1 MTIRKGEQWG
11 IEIVAPSSLV
21 LLKDDHDLSSMEKS
35 DIGVLMAGDI
45 HQALGS
51 PMPVQPGALC
61 TQLDIDA
68 MFVEIQNAGFD
79 DVSQLASSCVE
90 IGTFRP
96 SFIHRNRYV
105 CITNGGLVH
114 GRNLAPRAHPNDGVL
129 DSVTMTSSMTFRDRL
144 SAQKKS
150 LTGTHLPHPEI
161 HVSRGESFSYIR
173 TNKSEQLSI
182 DGHRVSDWLSVRV
195 TIQPDYWKI
204 VV

>member
-11 IEIVAPSSLV
+11 IEIVAPASLT
-21 LLKDDHDLSSMEKS
+21 LLKDDHHLASMEKS

-51 PMPVQPGALC
+51 PLPVQPGTVC
-61 TQLDIDA
+61 TQLEIDA
-68 MFVEIQNAGFD
+68 MFVEIQTAAFD
-79 DVSQLASSCVE
+79 DVSQLAGSSVE

-144 SAQKKS
+144 SAQKKA

-161 HVSRGESFSYIR
+161 HVSRGESFSYMR

-182 DGHRVSDWLSVRV
+182 DGHKVTDWVSVRV
-195 TIQPDYWKI
+195 TVQPDYWKI

>member
-11 IEIVAPSSLV
+11 IEIVAPSSLI
-21 LLKDDHDLSSMEKS
+21 LLKDDRQLASIKKS
-35 DIGVLMAGDI
+35 DVGVLMAGDI

-61 TQLDIDA
+61 TQLEIDA
-68 MFVEIQNAGFD
+68 MLVEIQTATFD

-96 SFIHRNRYV
+96 SFIHRRRYV

-129 DSVTMTSSMTFRDRL
+129 DSVTLSSAMTFRDRL
-144 SAQKKS
+144 SAQKKA

-161 HVSRGESFSYIR
+161 LVSRGESFSYLR
-173 TNKSEQLSI
+173 TNKSEHLSI
-182 DGHRVSDWLSVRV
+182 DGQRVMDWVSVRV
-195 TIQPDYWKI
+195 TVQPDYWKI